1 MTQRT
6 KLGLGTII
14 RIVVDRSDSEQAT
27 DLSELAFVGINRI
40 EALMSAYRADSE
52 VGILNQQGFC
62 ENVSNDTREV
72 IEKALHYWKVTGG
85 AFDITALPALKGVA
99 EQGSDGLRNVGRAGS
114 QDIVIKGK
122 EVRFR
127 KEGLGIN
134 LGGIAKG
141 YAVDAA
147 VAILRENGVESG
159 FVDAG
164 GDIRVIG
171 SRSDGSPWR
180 IGLADPKSARRM
192 TSVIEIADAAVATS
206 ATYRRGTA
214 DIIDARSGKAADSVM
229 RATVVAHTAMDAD
242 ALATS
247 VYVLGID
254 DGIGLIDSLDDVAAL
269 VLSRDGRLVESR
281 RWGELRES

>member
-1 MTQRT
+1 MTQCT

-27 DLSELAFVGINRI
+27 DLSELAFAGINRI

-52 VGILNQQGFC
+52 VGILNQRGSC
-62 ENVSNDTREV
+62 ENVSDDTREV

-85 AFDITALPALKGVA
+85 AFDITALPALKGAA

-192 TSVIEIADAAVATS
+192 TSVRNCRCGCGDERNIQARHGGHHRRAHRQSGGFGDES
-206 ATYRRGTA
+206 HRCCTYCHRC
-214 DIIDARSGKAADSVM
+214 
-229 RATVVAHTAMDAD
+229 
-242 ALATS
+242 
-247 VYVLGID
+247 
-254 DGIGLIDSLDDVAAL
+254 
-269 VLSRDGRLVESR
+269 
-281 RWGELRES
+281 